1 MPDCQQGAAI
11 KTHPDKSA
19 TNQASGVYE
28 RMNIVVCVKQVPGTT
43 EVKMNKETNTIIR
56 EGVESIINPFDMHAV
71 EESLRIKERLGG
83 KVTVLS
89 MGIPSVAELL
99 KTTIGLGV
107 DDAVLLSDRAF
118 AGADT
123 LATSYALSMGI
134 RKIGNVDL
142 VICGKQATDGDTA
155 QVGPSLAE
163 KLGWPHTT
171 YVRKIEEINEKFIR
185 CQRMT
190 DDGYEVIEMPLPA
203 VITVV
208 KEINEPRLPSLKN
221 MMRAKK
227 AVVNVWTADDIGAD
241 KNLCGL
247 KGSPTQVV
255 QTFVPVHEVRSEMI
269 EGNAEEQA
277 RKLADKL
284 LSMQFPAGRR

>member
-1 MPDCQQGAAI
+1 
-11 KTHPDKSA
+11 
-19 TNQASGVYE
+19 
-28 RMNIVVCVKQVPGTT
+28 
-43 EVKMNKETNTIIR
+43 
-56 EGVESIINPFDMHAV
+56 
-71 EESLRIKERLGG
+71 
-83 KVTVLS
+83 
-89 MGIPSVAELL
+89 
-99 KTTIGLGV
+99 
-107 DDAVLLSDRAF
+107 
-118 AGADT
+118 
-123 LATSYALSMGI
+123 MGI
-134 RKIGNVDL
+134 RKMESVDL

-171 YVRKIEEINEKFIR
+171 YVRKIEEINEKYIR

-227 AVVNVWTADDIGAD
+227 AVVSVWTADDVGAD

-255 QTFVPVHEVRSEMI
+255 KTFVPVHEVKSEMI

-277 RKLADKL
+277 MKLADKL
-284 LSMQFPAGRR
+284 LSMQFPVGSC

>member
-1 MPDCQQGAAI
+1 
-11 KTHPDKSA
+11 
-19 TNQASGVYE
+19 
-28 RMNIVVCVKQVPGTT
+28 MNIVVCVKQVPGTT

-56 EGVESIINPFDMHAV
+56 EGVESIINPFDTYAV
-71 EESLRIKERLGG
+71 EEGLRVREKMGG

-99 KTTIGLGV
+99 KSTIGLGV

-123 LATSYALSMGI
+123 LATAYALSMGI
-134 RKIGNVDL
+134 RKMGGADL

-171 YVRKIEEINEKFIR
+171 YVRKIEEITDSHIR

-190 DDGYEVIEMPLPA
+190 EDGYEVIEMPLPA

-221 MMRAKK
+221 MMRARK
-227 AVVNVWTADDIGAD
+227 AAVTVWTADDIEAD
-241 KNLCGL
+241 KDLCGL

-255 QTFVPVHEVRSEMI
+255 RTFMPEHEIKSEMI
-269 EGNAEEQA
+269 EGDAAEQA
-277 RKLADKL
+277 KKLADKL
-284 LSMQFPAGRR
+284 LSMQFTFCR

>member
-1 MPDCQQGAAI
+1 
-11 KTHPDKSA
+11 
-19 TNQASGVYE
+19 
-28 RMNIVVCVKQVPGTT
+28 MNIVVCVKQVPGTN
-43 EVKMNKETNTIIR
+43 EVKINKETNTIIR
-56 EGVESIINPFDMHAV
+56 EGVEAIINPFDMYAV
-71 EESLRIKERLGG
+71 EEGLRLKDKTGG

-99 KTTIGLGV
+99 KETIGLGV

-118 AGADT
+118 AGADS

-134 RKIGNVDL
+134 RKIGDYDL
-142 VICGKQATDGDTA
+142 IICGKQATDGDTA

-163 KLGWPHTT
+163 KLGIPHTT
-171 YVRKIEEINEKFIR
+171 YVRKIEEIGDGFIR

-190 DDGYEVIEMPLPA
+190 EDGYEVIEMPLPA

-208 KEINEPRLPSLKN
+208 KEINEPRLPSIKG

-227 AVVNVWTADDIGAD
+227 AVVNVWTADIINAD

-255 QTFVPVHEVRSEMI
+255 RTFVPIHDVQSEMI
-269 EGNAEEQA
+269 EGTSEEQA
-277 RKLADKL
+277 KILADKL
-284 LSMQFPAGRR
+284 MQIQFKTCK

>member
-1 MPDCQQGAAI
+1 
-11 KTHPDKSA
+11 
-19 TNQASGVYE
+19 
-28 RMNIVVCVKQVPGTT
+28 MNIVVCVKQVPGTM

-56 EGVESIINPFDMHAV
+56 EGVEAIINPFDTYAV
-71 EESLRIKERLGG
+71 EEGLRIKDRTGG
-83 KVTVLS
+83 RVTVLS
-89 MGIPSVAELL
+89 MGIPAVAELL
-99 KTTIGLGV
+99 KSTIGLGV

-123 LATSYALSMGI
+123 LATAYALSKGVQ
-134 RKIGNVDL
+134 KIGDVDL
-142 VICGKQATDGDTA
+142 IICGKQATDGDTA

-163 KLGWPHTT
+163 KLGYPHTT
-171 YVRKIEEINEKFIR
+171 YVRKIEEIREGYIR

-190 DDGYEVIEMPLPA
+190 EDGYEVVEMPLPA

-208 KEINEPRLPSLKN
+208 KEINEPRLPSIKN

-255 QTFVPVHEVRSEMI
+255 RTFVPVHEIKSEMI
-269 EGNAEEQA
+269 EGDAAEQA
-277 RKLADKL
+277 EKLAEKL
-284 LSMQFPAGRR
+284 MTMQFPVCG

>member
-1 MPDCQQGAAI
+1 
-11 KTHPDKSA
+11 
-19 TNQASGVYE
+19 
-28 RMNIVVCVKQVPGTT
+28 MNIVVCIKQVPGTM

-56 EGVESIINPFDMHAV
+56 EGVESIINPFDTYAV
-71 EESLRIKERLGG
+71 EEGLRIRERAGG

-99 KTTIGLGV
+99 KDTIGLGA

-123 LATSYALSMGI
+123 LATAYALSMGV
-134 RKIGNVDL
+134 RKIGSADL
-142 VICGKQATDGDTA
+142 IICGKQATDGDTA

-163 KLGWPHTT
+163 KLGYPHTT
-171 YVRKIEEINEKFIR
+171 YVRKIEEIRDDYIR

-190 DDGYEVIEMPLPA
+190 EDGYEVVEMPLPA

-208 KEINEPRLPSLKN
+208 KEINEPRLPSIKN

-227 AVVNVWTADDIGAD
+227 AVVNIWTADDIGAD
-241 KNLCGL
+241 KDLCGL

-255 QTFVPVHEVRSEMI
+255 KTFVPVHEINSEMI
-269 EGNAEEQA
+269 EGDAAQQA
-277 RKLADKL
+277 AKLADKL
-284 LSMQFPAGRR
+284 LTMQFPVCG

>member
-1 MPDCQQGAAI
+1 
-11 KTHPDKSA
+11 
-19 TNQASGVYE
+19 
-28 RMNIVVCVKQVPGTT
+28 MNIVVCVKQVPGTT

-56 EGVESIINPFDMHAV
+56 EGVESIINPFDTYAV
-71 EESLRIKERLGG
+71 EEGLRIKEKMGG
-83 KVTVLS
+83 KVTALS
-89 MGIPSVAELL
+89 MGIPSVADLL
-99 KTTIGLGV
+99 KSTIGLGV

-123 LATSYALSMGI
+123 LATAYALSMGVK
-134 RKIGNVDL
+134 KIGGIDL

-171 YVRKIEEINEKFIR
+171 YVKKIEEIGEGFIR

-190 DDGYEVIEMPLPA
+190 EDGYEVIEIPLPA

-208 KEINEPRLPSLKN
+208 KEINEPRLPSIKN

-227 AVVNVWTADDIGAD
+227 AVVNVWTADDIDAD
-241 KNLCGL
+241 KDLCGL

-255 QTFVPVHEVRSEMI
+255 KTFVPVHEINSEMI
-269 EGNAEEQA
+269 EGDAAEQA
-277 RKLADKL
+277 QKLAEKL
-284 LSMQFPAGRR
+284 MSMQFPVCGQ